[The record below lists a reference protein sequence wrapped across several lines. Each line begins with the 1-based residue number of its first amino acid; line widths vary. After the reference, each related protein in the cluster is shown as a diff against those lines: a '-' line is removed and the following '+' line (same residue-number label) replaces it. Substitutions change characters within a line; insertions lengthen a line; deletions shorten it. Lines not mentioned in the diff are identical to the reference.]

1 MFTLFLLLLFVA
13 AVVGVRCYNRLKML
27 AEAVRSRR
35 SNILAV
41 TRKRADLA
49 SRLVDIA
56 NGYGSHEK
64 LAQLQV
70 SEDMT
75 SMAAVKSMNASADR
89 AIGQVAAL
97 AMSFPDLKANQ
108 TFQQLMLQLEKIET
122 EVLQRRETYNQAVE
136 QYNAYRV
143 RLPQAFL
150 ANACNFE
157 EAPYFDTDSSGL
169 ETLAEFKS
177 GDTKAVEA
185 LVRRASERAKTLAT
199 AAQVQWQE
207 NRSTAQQAPSGLA
220 GEPSVISATDS
231 IRAGESTRSEP
242 V

>member
-1 MFTLFLLLLFVA
+1 MILLLLLLVILA
-13 AVVGVRCYNRLKML
+13 AIGVRCYNRLKVL

-64 LAQLQV
+64 LAQLQI

-75 SMAAVKSMNASADR
+75 SVAALKRANASADV
-89 AIGQVAAL
+89 AISQVAAI
-97 AMSFPDLKANQ
+97 AMAFPDLKANQ
-108 TFQQLMLQLEKIET
+108 TFQQLMAQLEKIET
-122 EVLQRRETYNQAVE
+122 EILDRRETYNRAVE

-143 RLPQAFL
+143 RLPQAPL
-150 ANACNFE
+150 ASVCNFE
-157 EAPYFDTDSSGL
+157 EAPYFDTDSAGL
-169 ETLAEFKS
+169 ETLAEFKT

-185 LVRRASERAKTLAT
+185 LVRRAGDRARTLAV
-199 AAQVQWQE
+199 AAHTQWE
-207 NRSTAQQAPSGLA
+207 ARASDSPERSQISPEPAPGTTKA
-220 GEPSVISATDS
+220 DPA
-231 IRAGESTRSEP
+231 
-242 V
+242 

>member
-1 MFTLFLLLLFVA
+1 MLTLLILCLIVVT
-13 AVVGVRCYNRLKML
+13 VVGVRAYNRLKQL
-27 AEAVRSRR
+27 AESVRSRR
-35 SNILAV
+35 ANILAV

-75 SMAAVKSMNASADR
+75 SMSGLMSTNASADR

-97 AMSFPDLKANQ
+97 AMAFPDLKANQ
-108 TFQQLMLQLEKIET
+108 TFQQLMLQLDTIET
-122 EVLQRRETYNQAVE
+122 EVLQRRETYNHAVE

-143 RLPQAFL
+143 RLPQAML
-150 ANACNFE
+150 ANVCNFE
-157 EAPYFDTDSSGL
+157 EAPYFETDPSGL
-169 ETLAEFKS
+169 ERLAEFKT

-185 LVRRASERAKTLAT
+185 LVRRASERARTFAT
-199 AAQVQWQE
+199 TAHTQWQE
-207 NRSTAQQAPSGLA
+207 SRTPISSGIPEPEQAPSTPA
-220 GEPSVISATDS
+220 
-231 IRAGESTRSEP
+231 SE
-242 V
+242 